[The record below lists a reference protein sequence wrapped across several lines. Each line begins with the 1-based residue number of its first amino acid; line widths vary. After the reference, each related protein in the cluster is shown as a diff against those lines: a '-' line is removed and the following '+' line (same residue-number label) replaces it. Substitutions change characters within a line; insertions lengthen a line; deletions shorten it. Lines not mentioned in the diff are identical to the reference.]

1 MNKTFP
7 AAATVLA
14 AAAAAGLAFARS
26 GREKDAQ
33 GAVRFVSEAVSRG
46 DVVAT
51 VAASGTIEP
60 DELVDVGSQVSGK
73 IVAFGTD
80 AGGAEVDY
88 CSAVTNGMV
97 LARIDDVTYLADL
110 DVARAQHANA
120 EAAVAAARASLHK
133 AEVDSAHAAK
143 DFARAK
149 AVGVGIALSQ
159 SDYDAFEAAAESAEA
174 QVGVARASVQQAE
187 AQVVQTR
194 ANVEKAERNLG
205 YCTISSP
212 VDGIV
217 VDRRVNLG
225 QTVVSSMSV
234 SSLFLVAKDLRSMR
248 IWASVNEADVG
259 SVKAGQG
266 VSFTVDAFPER
277 VFRGVVRRVRLN
289 ATLSSNVVTYTVE
302 IDVDNSDLTLLP
314 YLTASVEFE
323 TKAERGALVVPSRAL
338 RWSPGPS
345 DAPAP
350 PAPEGARTVWLDSG
364 NGAPPRP
371 VPVRVLLDNG
381 TGAAVEPLEPGALAE
396 GSAVV
401 VRTEAVAQGSGGK
414 AANGSNNPLL
424 PKMPKPPRRN
434 GGGGPPN

>member
-1 MNKTFP
+1 MKKTP
-7 AAATVLA
+7 ALA
-14 AAAAAGLAFARS
+14 AAALAAGAALLFLHARR
-26 GREKDAQ
+26 GGERDTVT
-33 GAVRFVSEAVSRG
+33 VRLVSEPASRG

-60 DELVDVGSQVSGK
+60 DELVDVGSQVTGE
-73 IVAFGTD
+73 IIAFGRD
-80 AGGAEVDY
+80 AEGKEVDY
-88 CSAVTNGMV
+88 CALVTNGMI

-133 AEVDSAHAAK
+133 AEVDAAHAAK

-159 SDYDAFEAAAESAEA
+159 SDWDAAEAAAESAEA
-174 QVGVARASVQQAE
+174 QVGVAAAAVKQAE

-205 YCTISSP
+205 YCTIRSP
-212 VDGIV
+212 VDGIII
-217 VDRRVNLG
+217 DRRVNLG

-338 RWSPGPS
+338 RWSPDGA
-345 DAPAP
+345 APV
-350 PAPEGARTVWLDSG
+350 PAPEGVRLVWIDSEDA
-364 NGAPPRP
+364 APPRP
-371 VPVRVLLDNG
+371 VQVRVLLDNG
-381 TGAAVEPLEPGALAE
+381 TGAAVEPLRAGDLTE
-396 GSAVV
+396 GSKVV
-401 VRTEAVAQGSGGK
+401 VRAETIRPEAAKSPAK
-414 AANGSNNPLL
+414 GSNNPLL
-424 PKMPKPPRRN
+424 PKMPRPPRRNN
-434 GGGGPPN
+434 GGGGPR

>member
-1 MNKTFP
+1 MKKTP
-7 AAATVLA
+7 AIA
-14 AAAAAGLAFARS
+14 AAAIAAGAALLFFHARR
-26 GREKDAQ
+26 GGERDAV
-33 GAVRFVSEAVSRG
+33 AVRLVSEPASRG

-60 DELVDVGSQVSGK
+60 DELVDVGSQVTGE
-73 IVAFGTD
+73 IIAFGRD
-80 AGGAEVDY
+80 AEGREVDY
-88 CSAVTNGMV
+88 CALVTNGMV

-120 EAAVAAARASLHK
+120 EAAVSAAEAALHK
-133 AEVDSAHAAK
+133 AEVDAAHAAK

-159 SDYDAFEAAAESAEA
+159 SDWDACEAAAESAEA
-174 QVGVARASVQQAE
+174 QVGVAAASVKQAL

-205 YCTISSP
+205 YCTIRSP

-217 VDRRVNLG
+217 IDRRVNLG

-338 RWSPGPS
+338 RWSPDGA
-345 DAPAP
+345 APV
-350 PAPEGARTVWLDSG
+350 PAPEGARLVWTDSG
-364 NGAPPRP
+364 DGAPPRP

-381 TGAAVEPLEPGALAE
+381 TGAAVEPLRAGDLAE
-396 GSAVV
+396 GSKVV
-401 VRTEAVAQGSGGK
+401 VRAETIRPEAAKGPAK
-414 AANGSNNPLL
+414 GSNNPLL

-434 GGGGPPN
+434 NGGGGPR